1 MIALRLL
8 VILVIAVGFTI
19 ILAVFSLWF
28 KRLGD
33 RRHPIE
39 SESED
44 EPEPFFYRYEV
55 NDGPE

>member
-1 MIALRLL
+1 MIAMRLL
-8 VILVIAVGFTI
+8 VILTIAVGFTI

-44 EPEPFFYRYEV
+44 EPEPFFYKYELP
-55 NDGPE
+55 D